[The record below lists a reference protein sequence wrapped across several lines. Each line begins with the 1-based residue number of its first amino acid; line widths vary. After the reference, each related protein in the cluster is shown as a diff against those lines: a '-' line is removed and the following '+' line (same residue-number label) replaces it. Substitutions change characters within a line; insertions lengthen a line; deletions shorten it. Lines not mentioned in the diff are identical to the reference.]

1 VVVLG
6 NNAGRQ
12 LFKDVISI
20 APILGIF
27 YQITR

>member
-1 VVVLG
+1 VIG

-12 LFKDVISI
+12 LFKDIISV
-20 APILGIF
+20 APVLGIF